1 MNFKMFSLEKLYCKF
16 WSFDLLILIFVSQ
29 MWFCRWLFD
38 KLKTPRSKRDNSS
51 DCSCIKYNI
60 FLTLVKWLA
69 EVIWCKL
76 YTLSNT
82 QTSNKSTDK
91 LSSKILGKYKFR
103 NIIFN
108 LFIILFHLQMLFI
121 IYWKQMFWIKFLF
134 LLLYMLYNEDY
145 TTNIVY
151 TTIWIHINSLFCYM
165 ISSIF
170 NKHLFSFYNWI
181 LLLIRSTKS
190 DDY

>member
-1 MNFKMFSLEKLYCKF
+1 MNFKMFSLEK
-16 WSFDLLILIFVSQ
+16 LIFVSQ
-29 MWFCRWLFD
+29 MWFCRWMFD

-69 EVIWCKL
+69 EVFWCKL

-108 LFIILFHLQMLFI
+108 LFIILFHLQML
-121 IYWKQMFWIKFLF
+121 
-134 LLLYMLYNEDY
+134 YMLYNEDY
-145 TTNIVY
+145 TTNRVY

-170 NKHLFSFYNWI
+170 NEHLFSFYSWI